1 MVLESFNNGILYID
15 IAFVYNRCT
24 VYKVFRIK
32 GSDCMK
38 IEKVNDKDVYK
49 RQVCNVRQKKPPSQV
64 NMPAGLHTQIKYLS
78 LIHI

>member
-38 IEKVNDKDVYK
+38 IEKVNDNQIRCTLTRSDLAERELKI
-49 RQVCNVRQKKPPSQV
+49 V
-64 NMPAGLHTQIKYLS
+64 NWPTAQRRLRPFFAR
-78 LIHI
+78 

>member
-1 MVLESFNNGILYID
+1 MLIIQHMLQKKAVMVLESFNNGILYID

-38 IEKVNDKDVYK
+38 IEK
-49 RQVCNVRQKKPPSQV
+49 
-64 NMPAGLHTQIKYLS
+64 
-78 LIHI
+78 